1 MKNFQ
6 SLFLTFCCHY
16 FVADSQLTLGTGVYA
31 GMYIAQNYDVPKV
44 DEPEKVFEK
53 VTKLFGDAKKEVED
67 AKKKID
73 K

>member
-1 MKNFQ
+1 
-6 SLFLTFCCHY
+6 
-16 FVADSQLTLGTGVYA
+16 
-31 GMYIAQNYDVPKV
+31 MYVAQNFDVPKV

-53 VTKLFGDAKKEVED
+53 ITKMFSEAKKEVED

>member
-1 MKNFQ
+1 
-6 SLFLTFCCHY
+6 
-16 FVADSQLTLGTGVYA
+16 LGTGVYA

>member
-1 MKNFQ
+1 MQFQ
-6 SLFLTFCCHY
+6 KCLFLTSSHIF
-16 FVADSQLTLGTGVYA
+16 SKKKLTFGTGVYA
-31 GMYIAQNYDVPKV
+31 GMYAAQNFDVPKV

-53 VTKLFGDAKKEVED
+53 ITKMFSEAKKEVEE